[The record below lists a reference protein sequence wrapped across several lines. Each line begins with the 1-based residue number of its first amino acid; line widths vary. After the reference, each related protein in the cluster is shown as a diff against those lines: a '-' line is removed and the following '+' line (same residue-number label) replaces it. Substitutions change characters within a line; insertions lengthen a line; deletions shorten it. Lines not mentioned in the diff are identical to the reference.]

1 MAANKK
7 PFTGG
12 VNPTRFAIFA
22 LRNSDNH
29 QIMNIC
35 NSILEAIGNT
45 PLVRFNKINQGI
57 PGTIAAKV
65 EYLNPGNSV
74 KDRMAIRMVEDAEKD
89 GRLKPG
95 GTIIEGTSGNT
106 GMGLA
111 IAAVIKGYKCIFTVS
126 DKQSKEKIDIL
137 RAMGAEVV
145 VCPTNVDPSDPR
157 SYYSVSR
164 RLTSETPNSFY
175 PNQYDNLSNTAAHF
189 DTTGPEIWEQTE
201 GKITHLVAGVGTGGT
216 ICGISKYLKSKNPN
230 IKVIGIDTYGSVFK
244 KYKETGIFDEN
255 EIYPYLTEGIGEDI
269 LPKNVDF
276 EYIDEF
282 IKVTDKDAAVMTR
295 RLAKEEAMFVGWSC
309 GSASY
314 GALEYAK
321 KNLKEGDLMVV
332 ILPDHGTRYLNK
344 IYNDTWMKDHGFL
357 ESRKFATAKDII
369 QAKNGKGKLVTIE
382 SSTPVS
388 EAIKVLNQ
396 AAISQIP
403 VKDGEHFVGSLSDN
417 SILGKL
423 IEDPAIKDRPVKEV
437 MEPAFKFVGMDNTI
451 DVLSSLIGRDS
462 KALLVRDELNQVHIV
477 TQSDLLT
484 AVTG

>member
-1 MAANKK
+1 MKIH
-7 PFTGG
+7 P
-12 VNPTRFAIFA
+12 
-22 LRNSDNH
+22 
-29 QIMNIC
+29 
-35 NSILEAIGNT
+35 SILDAIGNT
-45 PLVRFNKINQGI
+45 PLVQMNKVNQGI
-57 PGTIAAKV
+57 KGLITAKV

-74 KDRMAIRMVEDAEKD
+74 KDRMAIRMVEDAEND

-145 VCPTNVDPSDPR
+145 VCPTNVEPSDPR

-189 DTTGPEIWEQTE
+189 DTTGPEIWEQTD
-201 GKITHLVAGVGTGGT
+201 GKVTHVVAGVGTGGT

-230 IKVIGIDTYGSVFK
+230 VKVIGVDTYGSVFK

-269 LPKNVDF
+269 LPANVDF
-276 EYIDEF
+276 NFIDEF
-282 IKVTDKDAAVMTR
+282 IKVTDKDAAIMTR
-295 RLAKEEAMFVGWSC
+295 RLAKEEGLFVGWSC
-309 GSASY
+309 GSAMF
-314 GALEYAK
+314 GALEYAN

-344 IYNDTWMKDHGFL
+344 IYNDDWMKDHGFL
-357 ESRKFATAKDII
+357 EKRTFSTAKDII
-369 QAKNGKGKLVTIE
+369 QTKNGKSSLVTVDAKT
-382 SSTPVS
+382 SVA
-388 EAIKVLNQ
+388 EAIKLLNQ
-396 AAISQIP
+396 ASISQIP
-403 VKDGEHFVGSLSDN
+403 VKDGDSFVGSLSDN
-417 SILGKL
+417 AILSKL
-423 IEDPAIKDRPVKEV
+423 IEEPGIKNQPVSEV
-437 MEPAFKFVGMDNTI
+437 METPFKFVGLDNTL
-451 DVLSSLIGRDS
+451 DVLSSLINREN
-462 KALLVRDELNQVHIV
+462 KALLVRDELNQVHII
-477 TQSDLLT
+477 TQSDLLS
-484 AVTG
+484 AVTNQ